1 MAINILSKTILEWSD
16 LLLKGEVSSLE
27 LTKACFKRIKRY
39 NKNINA
45 FTFLMEDSAYNEA
58 KLADKRISLGKK
70 LSLLDGIP
78 IGVKDNIDVKG
89 TVSTAGMSARS
100 EIISEH
106 DSIVVELLRKSGC
119 VLIGKL
125 NMHEAAF
132 GSTNEVSYYGKTHNP
147 YKFGYTPGGSSGGS
161 AAAVASGF
169 CLAALGTDTL
179 GSVRIPASY
188 CGVSGIK
195 PTNGLVSNVGL
206 IPLSWTFDTIGP
218 ITKKVEDL
226 GPVLEIITGLYNKEK
241 SSKSM
246 KRVFKFNP
254 EFKFNFCEKKVG
266 VLNNFKT
273 VNLESE
279 IANIFEESINKIKET
294 GIKIKNIYIEEFN
307 FSKIRRNGLT
317 IVESEAASIFAS
329 DLNENPDKLS
339 DELVSLL
346 SYGKNLSSTKLVDEL
361 RKREVFKIKMNEIFK
376 DLDFIILPTT
386 PILPFKFGES
396 HSNQADFTSIA
407 NLSGNPALSLTMG
420 ISKKGFPIGFQIIGR
435 HWEESNILQ
444 FASTLDKLFEQ
455 NQSEPDL
462 ISSN

>member
-1 MAINILSKTILEWSD
+1 
-16 LLLKGEVSSLE
+16 
-27 LTKACFKRIKRY
+27 
-39 NKNINA
+39 
-45 FTFLMEDSAYNEA
+45 
-58 KLADKRISLGKK
+58 
-70 LSLLDGIP
+70 
-78 IGVKDNIDVKG
+78 
-89 TVSTAGMSARS
+89 
-100 EIISEH
+100 
-106 DSIVVELLRKSGC
+106 
-119 VLIGKL
+119 
-125 NMHEAAF
+125 
-132 GSTNEVSYYGKTHNP
+132 
-147 YKFGYTPGGSSGGS
+147 
-161 AAAVASGF
+161 
-169 CLAALGTDTL
+169 
-179 GSVRIPASY
+179 
-188 CGVSGIK
+188 
-195 PTNGLVSNVGL
+195 
-206 IPLSWTFDTIGP
+206 
-218 ITKKVEDL
+218 
-226 GPVLEIITGLYNKEK
+226 
-241 SSKSM
+241 
-246 KRVFKFNP
+246 RVFKFNP